1 MKRDN
6 LGSMTDWDN
15 FEVVQ
20 TRSSITGIRSYYQ
33 SYLEFKDIVANLP
46 KTELQ
51 KRGWISSEDD
61 IASLVPMFEK
71 IHSNKLGPLFRK
83 HDESKRVLWLA
94 WLSRVSTSAKYLV
107 SLGKI
112 EEYRP
117 ITKGDLK
124 NIAQLSQ
131 NISVVKEL
139 PNILSKLGIVLI
151 YEQGLPRMKLDGV
164 VFLLESGHPVIGM
177 SFRYPRVDNFWFTL
191 MHELSHILLHISELQ
206 SPIFDDL
213 EDSDADVIESQ
224 ANRLAKNSLVEK
236 SLWRNCKAKYSRN
249 ESDIISFSKEAKLH
263 PSIVAGMLQ
272 REQNTFNLYRK
283 IVDETNL
290 RKEVFGDE

>member
-164 VFLLESGHPVIGM
+164 VFLLES
-177 SFRYPRVDNFWFTL
+177 
-191 MHELSHILLHISELQ
+191 
-206 SPIFDDL
+206 
-213 EDSDADVIESQ
+213 
-224 ANRLAKNSLVEK
+224 
-236 SLWRNCKAKYSRN
+236 
-249 ESDIISFSKEAKLH
+249 DI
-263 PSIVAGMLQ
+263 P
-272 REQNTFNLYRK
+272 
-283 IVDETNL
+283 
-290 RKEVFGDE
+290 